1 MKNYTNTDLKRI
13 EAEISLLKDN
23 NYYYKNK
30 KKKIVSAIF
39 ENLLVLLKAICVIA
53 CIVAFAMI
61 THIIFETFGLDEIVI
76 IDSIVALFKWIFTAL
91 KTLALISVYIIVI
104 LIAVDMIFTIIK
116 KIFKRN

>member
-13 EAEISLLKDN
+13 EAEIRLMEDT
-23 NYYYKNK
+23 NYHYKNK
-30 KKKIVSAIF
+30 RKKIVSAIF
-39 ENLLVLLKAICVIA
+39 ENLLVLLKALCVMT
-53 CIVAFAMI
+53 CIVAFI
-61 THIIFETFGLDEIVI
+61 VIIIMAESFGLDIIVI

-104 LIAVDMIFTIIK
+104 LIALDMIFKIIK